1 VSRIDFASGTS
12 GEPLHYW
19 IGMPAD
25 ARSPVWI
32 DQAWLAVT
40 AASYPATSRR
50 TLTLIRLGTDQVVVP
65 IGAEHGDLGA
75 PARLPR

>member
-1 VSRIDFASGTS
+1 
-12 GEPLHYW
+12 
-19 IGMPAD
+19 
-25 ARSPVWI
+25 VWI

-65 IGAEHGDLGA
+65 IGAEHGDLAG